1 MKNNFSAQSNDVHGA
16 SNVVDLGQTIVIGQ
30 GRIGQSQ
37 STIVREEPLSKGESV
52 LVTFDISCE
61 GESYQ
66 RCAGIAL
73 KSSLDFEI
81 LTDRGLE
88 LTLSFNVTYDDGNL
102 PCVFSLS
109 ALDVLAQLSNSLQ
122 KTSIK
127 QERPLV
133 KKPLFFTTMVI
144 QSAQG

>member
-66 RCAGIAL
+66 RCAGIA
-73 KSSLDFEI
+73 
-81 LTDRGLE
+81 
-88 LTLSFNVTYDDGNL
+88 
-102 PCVFSLS
+102 P
-109 ALDVLAQLSNSLQ
+109 
-122 KTSIK
+122 
-127 QERPLV
+127 P
-133 KKPLFFTTMVI
+133 
-144 QSAQG
+144 